1 MNIITIPESLS
12 SNRHSNLE
20 VRSDHNA
27 NAFDNTSYSAI
38 LHNLISVAQNKQNLS
53 EAVLVLA
60 TLDGRIDSEDAISC
74 LTKRDSHF
82 IEQFGYCEIFLDSET
97 DNEVNSIYPSLVV
110 SEISKI
116 AIQFPNETIPYFQQ
130 VAKIR
135 IDTYDI
141 LNFNSATNNT
151 NSIFENI
158 FESRGSE
165 HILDILDKAQYHIDH
180 IDPVVLHVGQQTFT
194 NFDQFNNLLARP
206 AVKRSGFT
214 LTDLRERDFEDW
226 SYDEKMLVSCIYIL
240 TRAKCRIEEFNG
252 QQLNLVRVEAHLRSK
267 YEQLCDETGLGVK
280 ALGLV
285 ELADS
290 IVDLRNRVRSQKF
303 VYRTVNGL
311 TFNKHE
317 HFFDRAGIDLS
328 IGAMPEQMAAAI
340 EARFGLHRHD
350 HASIDNFFGAAAA
363 AALNRNSQAR
373 QALTPLEQ
381 LFELIVRSAIAET
394 RAHIGMT
401 RGVRDLHRWSAL
413 FANHSYVELC
423 DLAPADYYC
432 AVFADQ
438 QTEVQLRSADQL
450 SKVFTAIAQRMTFN
464 SWHYTPGHV
473 PIDAVPNDRHFYVPP
488 RMSDLTVWSDSR
500 HQGHILAK
508 VRHCIRSPGGLMVN
522 GKKQHGLFDI
532 RLMRSDGDPFEL
544 EDLICARRHTAY
556 LRAVL
561 QAVLDSPQP
570 SANPAIVQSFTK
582 KYYKN
587 A

>member
-1 MNIITIPESLS
+1 MDLIAISGLEN
-12 SNRHSNLE
+12 SNDNTNLE
-20 VRSDHNA
+20 VRSDHDGQHA
-27 NAFDNTSYSAI
+27 DNTSYSTI
-38 LHNLISVAQNKQNLS
+38 LHNLISAARNKHSLS
-53 EAVLVLA
+53 EAVSVLI
-60 TLDGRIDSEDAISC
+60 TLGGRIDGEDAIYC
-74 LTKRDSHF
+74 VNERDSRF
-82 IEQFGYCEIFLDSET
+82 IEQFGSREVFIYSDR
-97 DNEVNSIYPSLVV
+97 DNEINCSYPTLVV
-110 SEISKI
+110 SELSKV
-116 AIQFPNETIPYFQQ
+116 AIQLPNEIFSDFHQ
-130 VAKIR
+130 VVKIR
-135 IDTYDI
+135 IDARDVADFI
-141 LNFNSATNNT
+141 S
-151 NSIFENI
+151 SIDDVDVIFENV
-158 FESRGSE
+158 FESRGSN
-165 HILDILDKAQYHIDH
+165 DILDVLDKVEHHIDH

-194 NFDQFNNLLARP
+194 NFDRFNNLLARP

-214 LTDLRERDFEDW
+214 LTDLRNRDFKDW
-226 SYDEKMLVSCIYIL
+226 SYNEKMIVSCIYIL
-240 TRAKCRIEEFNG
+240 ATAKCRIEEFNG
-252 QQLNLVRVEAHLRSK
+252 QQLNIVRVEAHLRSK
-267 YEQLCDETGLGVK
+267 YEQLCDEVGLEVE
-280 ALGLV
+280 ALDLLD
-285 ELADS
+285 LANS
-290 IVDLRNRVRSQKF
+290 IVDLRNRVRSRKF

-317 HFFDRAGIDLS
+317 HFLDRAGIDLS
-328 IGAMPEQMAAAI
+328 IGAMPEQLAAAI
-340 EARFGLHRHD
+340 EVRFGLHRRD
-350 HASIDNFFGAAAA
+350 HLSIDNFFGAATT
-363 AALNRNSQAR
+363 AALNQNSQAT
-373 QALTPLEQ
+373 QTLTPLEQ
-381 LFELIVRSAIAET
+381 LFELIVYSAIAET

-423 DLAPADYYC
+423 DLSPADYYC

-438 QTEVQLRSADQL
+438 QTEMHLRSANQL

-473 PIDAVPNDRHFYVPP
+473 PIDSVPNDRHFYVPP

-522 GKKQHGLFDI
+522 GTKQHGLFDI

-544 EDLICARRHTAY
+544 DDLICARRHTAY